1 MTPPLAQYG
10 RVVGGLCS
18 AGQRLRS
25 VTLLE
30 RERGPN
36 SQTSEFVGECGDGVK
51 LARKKP
57 KSPFGKS
64 GMSVSADEDA
74 AHGDVDHGG

>member
-1 MTPPLAQYG
+1 M
-10 RVVGGLCS
+10 
-18 AGQRLRS
+18 LRRTK
-25 VTLLE
+25 VME
-30 RERGPN
+30 RYAFGARERGPN
-36 SQTSEFVGECGDGVK
+36 SQTSESVGECGDGVK

-64 GMSVSADEDA
+64 EMSVSADEDA

>member
-1 MTPPLAQYG
+1 M
-10 RVVGGLCS
+10 
-18 AGQRLRS
+18 
-25 VTLLE
+25 E

-36 SQTSEFVGECGDGVK
+36 SQTSESVGECGDGVK